1 MTSIIIPYRNDPF
14 IFHTLDALCD
24 GVEPSKIEVIVIDDA
39 SDEPLTLDKGKYP
52 NVTVWRTEKNC
63 GVGASFDRGV
73 HFAQHNNL
81 ILMGSDVIVRDK
93 LYLHTVSQY
102 LSEFPESIGCST
114 CVRLSP
120 ENLNPYDKSLVRHYG
135 ATLVPLLDDSKD
147 TTLLATRW
155 INEAPLANR
164 SEIPCLLGA
173 FYFTTKSWYNH
184 IGGFDGEHKRWGC
197 LEPWISIKTWLA
209 GGSIHVL
216 SDLET
221 GHVFN
226 KYGDGSSV
234 NGRGDMAWYNK
245 LFVAYTQLPEDLA
258 KRIEDKVY
266 SLRIQREQ
274 STLPFNLGRNI
285 LRQNW
290 NRVLEVRERNKQL
303 FVHDFAWLCQKFG
316 IEINF

>member
-1 MTSIIIPYRNDPF
+1 MKTSIVIPYRNDPF
-14 IFHTLDALCD
+14 IWHTLKSLLDIGANPNL
-24 GVEPSKIEVIVIDDA
+24 EIIVVDDF
-39 SDEPLTLDKGKYP
+39 SDEPLVVHDKRVRVIR
-52 NVTVWRTEKNC
+52 NNHQL
-63 GVGASFDRGV
+63 GVGRSFDIGV
-73 HFAQHNNL
+73 SHAHSENL
-81 ILMGSDVIVRDK
+81 ILCGSDIIVKNYTYLDK
-93 LYLHTVSQY
+93 VSQY
-102 LSEFPESIGCST
+102 LSEFPKSIGCST

-184 IGGFDGEHKRWGC
+184 IGGFDDMHRFWGC
-197 LEPWISIKTWLA
+197 LEPWISIKTWLS

-226 KYGDGSSV
+226 KYGDGSSM
-234 NGRGDMAWYNK
+234 NGRGGMAWYNK
-245 LFVAYTQLPEDLA
+245 FFVAYTQLPEDMIGKLVA
-258 KRIEDKVY
+258 KVY

-274 STLPFNLGRNI
+274 STLPFNLGMKV
-285 LRQNW
+285 LKQNC
-290 NRVLEVRERNKQL
+290 NKVVEVSERNKQL